1 MGRLRIR
8 GSHSLTMFY
17 NIDPG
22 KNFVLIWPLEA
33 PSHKCFRWRRVFV
46 AARRHG
52 LERVTPTCFGWTKH
66 CRPCS
71 RRTRRWPSRS
81 APRCRPRPRATC
93 RTGAGFEPW
102 TDSFERRGWWSRPL
116 RSRHRSKWWSRKLRR
131 FRSSWSK
138 RCEGMICWNVNQGKK
153 TCRSFILSA
162 ECNSKL
168 HLSRI
173 SLCFRFGPRFIKPI
187 LSTSSDPKYDT
198 LLCLSKIQTPAKWSW
213 SSQRVSHPPL
223 DVFGVR
229 NELEVFNKLGR
240 TLFSN

>member
-1 MGRLRIR
+1 
-8 GSHSLTMFY
+8 MFY
-17 NIDPG
+17 NIDPR
-22 KNFVLIWPLEA
+22 KKFLRFLLEA
-33 PSHKCFRWRRVFV
+33 PSHKRFHWRHVFV

-52 LERVTPTCFGWTKH
+52 LERVTPICFGWTEH

-81 APRCRPRPRATC
+81 APRCRPRPLATC

-138 RCEGMICWNVNQGKK
+138 RCVGTICWNVDQGIK

-168 HLSRI
+168 HYRVY
-173 SLCFRFGPRFIKPI
+173 SLPILVKNKSMPQVWPQIHKTHFIHQFGP
-187 LSTSSDPKYDT
+187 
-198 LLCLSKIQTPAKWSW
+198 
-213 SSQRVSHPPL
+213 
-223 DVFGVR
+223 
-229 NELEVFNKLGR
+229 
-240 TLFSN
+240 